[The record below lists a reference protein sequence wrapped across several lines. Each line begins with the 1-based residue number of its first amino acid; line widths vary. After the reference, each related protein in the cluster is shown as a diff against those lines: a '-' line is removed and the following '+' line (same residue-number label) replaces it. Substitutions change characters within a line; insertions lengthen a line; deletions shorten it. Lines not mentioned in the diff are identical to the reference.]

1 MVKNNTKDQ
10 VVDDGLKALVEKG
23 KERGFL
29 TFEEM
34 NDELPDDNISPDR
47 LDSLLMTLDDLGIDL
62 IDEADVEKREGEER
76 AEEEVEDQDARLE
89 AVLVGTEEKRID
101 DPVRMYLTQMGEIPL
116 LTREEEISLAKKIEL
131 TRMAFRRKV
140 LEDVFHRLLVKK
152 FAYDIELLAAAVRLA
167 TGCARCRW

>member
-10 VVDDGLKALVEKG
+10 VMEDGLKALVEKG

-62 IDEADVEKREGEER
+62 IDEAVL
-76 AEEEVEDQDARLE
+76 QYLE
-89 AVLVGTEEKRID
+89 
-101 DPVRMYLTQMGEIPL
+101 
-116 LTREEEISLAKKIEL
+116 
-131 TRMAFRRKV
+131 
-140 LEDVFHRLLVKK
+140 
-152 FAYDIELLAAAVRLA
+152 
-167 TGCARCRW
+167 